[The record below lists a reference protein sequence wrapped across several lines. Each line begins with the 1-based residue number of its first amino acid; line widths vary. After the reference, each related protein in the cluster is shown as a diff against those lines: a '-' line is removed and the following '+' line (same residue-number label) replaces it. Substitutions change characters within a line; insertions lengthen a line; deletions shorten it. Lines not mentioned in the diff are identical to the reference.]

1 MFLGGVGVASA
12 SVIYGD
18 CVEVAVDC
26 LFFIHQIRT
35 KGTKALYNSD
45 YRLTTRFKIKNNR

>member
-1 MFLGGVGVASA
+1 MFLGGVGVASV

-18 CVEVAVDC
+18 SVEVAVDC

-35 KGTKALYNSD
+35 KALYSYNS
-45 YRLTTRFKIKNNR
+45 RLTTHFKIKPY

>member
-12 SVIYGD
+12 SVIYGN
-18 CVEVAVDC
+18 VFEVAVDC

-35 KGTKALYNSD
+35 KGTKALYNSG
-45 YRLTTRFKIKNNR
+45 YRLTTHF

>member
-12 SVIYGD
+12 SVIYGN
-18 CVEVAVDC
+18 VFEVAVDC

-35 KGTKALYNSD
+35 KALYNSG
-45 YRLTTRFKIKNNR
+45 YRLTTHF